1 MQMQAREDEMLFQ
14 LSRPE
19 PCDAKMRLR
28 MEAHESEMITAGD
41 AS

>member
-1 MQMQAREDEMLFQ
+1 MRMQEREDEMLFK

-19 PCDAKMRLR
+19 PRDAKMRLH
-28 MEAHESEMITAGD
+28 MEAHESEMIAAGN